1 MDEESVVGARLK
13 LLAEY
18 IGDLRELQGVN
29 LEEYQAN
36 KLIRK
41 AVERTLHTAIEA
53 CLDIGHH
60 IIAQEGL
67 RSPEDNK
74 DVFIVLGEEEIISRE
89 LTSRLVD
96 MARFRNLLVHE
107 YIRLDNIVVY
117 GILKKRLSDLDEFS
131 RATAIH
137 LSQSPPA
144 EAG

>member
-1 MDEESVVGARLK
+1 LK

-18 IGDLRELQGVN
+18 IGDLRELQSVN

-60 IIAQEGL
+60 VITRERL
-67 RSPEDNK
+67 RSPADNK
-74 DVFIVLGEEEIISRE
+74 DVFVVLGEEQIIPRD
-89 LTSRLVD
+89 LAARLVD

-107 YIRLDNIVVY
+107 YTRLDNTVVY
-117 GILKKRLSDLDEFS
+117 GILKKRLGDIDEFAQKI
-131 RATAIH
+131 ATY
-137 LSQSPPA
+137 LSQTPPA
-144 EAG
+144 KAG

>member
-1 MDEESVVGARLK
+1 LK

-18 IGDLRELQGVN
+18 IGDLRELQSVN

-60 IIAQEGL
+60 IITQEGL

-74 DVFIVLGEEEIISRE
+74 DVFVVLGEEQIIPRD
-89 LTSRLVD
+89 LAARLVD

-107 YIRLDNIVVY
+107 YTRLDNTVVY
-117 GILKKRLSDLDEFS
+117 GILKKRLGDIDEF
-131 RATAIH
+131 AQKIAAY
-137 LSQSPPA
+137 LSQSPSA
-144 EAG
+144 KAG

>member
-1 MDEESVVGARLK
+1 MK

-18 IGDLRELQGVN
+18 IGDLRELQSVN

-60 IIAQEGL
+60 VITRERL

-74 DVFIVLGEEEIISRE
+74 DVFVVLGEEQIIPRD
-89 LTSRLVD
+89 LAARLVD

-107 YIRLDNIVVY
+107 YTRLDNTVVY
-117 GILKKRLSDLDEFS
+117 GILKKRLGDIDEFAQKIS
-131 RATAIH
+131 TY
-137 LSQSPPA
+137 LSQTPPA
-144 EAG
+144 KAN

>member
-1 MDEESVVGARLK
+1 LK

-18 IGDLRELQGVN
+18 VGDLREMESVT

-74 DVFIVLGEEEIISRE
+74 DVFVVLGEEQIIPHD
-89 LTSRLVD
+89 LASRLVD

-107 YIRLDNIVVY
+107 YTRLDNTVVY
-117 GILKKRLSDLDEFS
+117 GILKKRLGDLDEFA
-131 RATAIH
+131 RMIAIY
-137 LSQSPPA
+137 LSQSPPVK
-144 EAG
+144 AG

>member
-1 MDEESVVGARLK
+1 LK

-18 IGDLRELQGVN
+18 IGDLRELQSVN

-60 IIAQEGL
+60 IITQERL

-74 DVFIVLGEEEIISRE
+74 DVFVVLGEGQIISRD
-89 LTSRLVD
+89 LASRLVD

-107 YIRLDNIVVY
+107 YTRLDNTVVH
-117 GILKKRLSDLDEFS
+117 GILKKRLGDIDEF
-131 RATAIH
+131 AQKITIY
-137 LSQSPPA
+137 LSQSPSA
-144 EAG
+144 KAR